1 MYRLAQLATRYKLVL
16 TLAIAPTF
24 GMLVAAPAGA
34 VDDVDDPFGFDG
46 VGLEFDET
54 FGDED
59 IATTIASIIKVALT
73 LMGIVVVT
81 LFIYA
86 GFLWMTAAG
95 NDDKIAQA
103 KKIMVAVVVGAAIIF
118 SAWAITKFVIG
129 GLSDATGA
137 GVDIE

>member
-1 MYRLAQLATRYKLVL
+1 MQKLRAFLLAGLLAAIPFMGFALPVHAVDIGSGLDDIGDQAELSDAELPEVIGTLIKVFLSILGIIFLIL
-16 TLAIAPTF
+16 TL
-24 GMLVAAPAGA
+24 
-34 VDDVDDPFGFDG
+34 
-46 VGLEFDET
+46 
-54 FGDED
+54 
-59 IATTIASIIKVALT
+59 
-73 LMGIVVVT
+73 
-81 LFIYA
+81 YA

>member
-16 TLAIAPTF
+16 PLAIALTF

-34 VDDVDDPFGFDG
+34 VDDEDPFGFES
-46 VGLEFDET
+46 VGGEFDET

>member
-16 TLAIAPTF
+16 TLAIALTF

-34 VDDVDDPFGFDG
+34 VDDEDPFGFES
-46 VGLEFDET
+46 VGGEFDET

-95 NDDKIAQA
+95 NPDKVGKAKTLLAQA
-103 KKIMVAVVVGAAIIF
+103 
-118 SAWAITKFVIG
+118 VIG
-129 GLSDATGA
+129 LILILASYAISQFVVEAISSAGL
-137 GVDIE
+137 